1 MFTICLIQGNVV
13 SSLRKVK
20 CSSQCLV
27 NTLGIRGT
35 LYLEILKYKYK
46 IRRK

>member
-1 MFTICLIQGNVV
+1 MFTIYLIQENVV

-27 NTLGIRGT
+27 NTQGFRRT
-35 LYLEILKYKYK
+35 LYLVSLKYRYK
-46 IRRK
+46 DRR